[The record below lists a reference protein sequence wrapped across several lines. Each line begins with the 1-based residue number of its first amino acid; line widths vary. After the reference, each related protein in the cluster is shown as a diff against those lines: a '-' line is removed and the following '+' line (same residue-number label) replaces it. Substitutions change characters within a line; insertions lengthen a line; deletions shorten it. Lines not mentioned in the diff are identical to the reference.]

1 MTDQRERFEAYIR
14 SLPDF
19 RDSLLWHEMMGNDE
33 TPYVYVQS
41 EWLTWQAATAA
52 AEADKWA
59 AVRRCAEIVIGQEG
73 IDYTFGGTT
82 YQDGNAMLSAATDA
96 IKAEFPDAFPVDP
109 NAWAISRGLES
120 T

>member
-1 MTDQRERFEAYIR
+1 MSDQRERFEAYIR
-14 SLPDF
+14 SLLDF

-52 AEADKWA
+52 AEQDKWA
-59 AVRRCAEIVIGQEG
+59 AVRRCAEIV
-73 IDYTFGGTT
+73 GGANNYDNPMTAG
-82 YQDGNAMLSAATDA
+82 DCVVA
-96 IKAEFPDAFPVDP
+96 IKAEFPEAFPTDP